1 MCKKKKIQKA
11 GNLDHI
17 FDSKESTACLPDF
30 ELSLFLGKT
39 SVSFFFSFF
48 LCYCNEE
55 FRGAKMDISALGA
68 RIQRCIV
75 FEKEPR
81 KVTYTVELIRFLGNL
96 KSKTYYV

>member
-1 MCKKKKIQKA
+1 
-11 GNLDHI
+11 
-17 FDSKESTACLPDF
+17 
-30 ELSLFLGKT
+30 
-39 SVSFFFSFF
+39 
-48 LCYCNEE
+48 
-55 FRGAKMDISALGA
+55 MDISALGA